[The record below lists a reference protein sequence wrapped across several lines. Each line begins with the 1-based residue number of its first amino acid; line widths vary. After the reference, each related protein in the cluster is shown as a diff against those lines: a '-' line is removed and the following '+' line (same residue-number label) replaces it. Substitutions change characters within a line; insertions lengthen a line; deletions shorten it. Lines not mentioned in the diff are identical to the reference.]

1 MIERMKVVGG
11 VSKITNVHYLLQKA
25 KGCELLSCCF
35 GRGWGVMTF
44 SISPPEEHSF
54 SWHHPPFLICH
65 DNHVVVLA
73 CLSGCTSMS
82 YQLAMLGIVTV
93 GLVYYGA
100 PKDIVLSTYKYTRLR
115 TSSFFHTNN

>member
-1 MIERMKVVGG
+1 
-11 VSKITNVHYLLQKA
+11 
-25 KGCELLSCCF
+25 
-35 GRGWGVMTF
+35 MTF
-44 SISPPEEHSF
+44 SISPEEHSF
-54 SWHHPPFLICH
+54 SCHHPFLICH

-93 GLVYYGA
+93 GLVYSGA
-100 PKDIVLSTYKYTRLR
+100 PKDIVLSTYTRLR